1 MSRADSDQWQ
11 DICSRGGGRVERQR
25 NQRRDG
31 SCSKAIRHQRLVSFC
46 PPVCGASHLRVHLND
61 KLAVAKPRDTKP
73 SKNTHPVTHWC
84 GLRLREKYENATVR
98 SSPGNRLMIFRWNI
112 SMSDSGGIGRT
123 SWPKCGKALKNPTN
137 HGGRYC
143 PSMRLLELGSEGSG
157 LAVPSSTLDIAQSR
171 RGLGLQGTRGARL
184 LGQGLTTHHKA
195 SPPARAVS
203 RVSSSRDRHGG
214 SPRNSSC
221 DGRPEPGG
229 RKARQER

>member
-123 SWPKCGKALKNPTN
+123 SWPKCGKALKREKFWPGNN
-137 HGGRYC
+137 SGGRG
-143 PSMRLLELGSEGSG
+143 RTKF
-157 LAVPSSTLDIAQSR
+157 LAVAAAQPHSIKAP
-171 RGLGLQGTRGARL
+171 QGTYIHTYFTPCGVL
-184 LGQGLTTHHKA
+184 QQQCG
-195 SPPARAVS
+195 
-203 RVSSSRDRHGG
+203 
-214 SPRNSSC
+214 
-221 DGRPEPGG
+221 
-229 RKARQER
+229 